1 MQLCSRTSTDYY
13 RGKSIML
20 DNISIAIDCNM
31 QLMEAK
37 CVTLERRCYCRYVLA
52 LLPAIIFAK
61 INHQSIEN
69 TDTEDAS

>member
-31 QLMEAK
+31 QLMEANIMRDPCK
-37 CVTLERRCYCRYVLA
+37 DVVIVGCLGIASRHNICEN
-52 LLPAIIFAK
+52 K
-61 INHQSIEN
+61 SSI
-69 TDTEDAS
+69 DRKH